1 MFNRLRLWLGPV
13 RLWALFL
20 LLAVTGLASLMLNAI
35 DRGETAWVTPTQ
47 NILVVVFALGAAVII
62 GSRMD
67 PFERGRWLGI
77 LAPAFG
83 LVLLSVLFA
92 RERLLLFMGG
102 ALGWIIVALF
112 MLRSRRPMAYQEA
125 IKAFRKSNYQ
135 DAVAAI
141 TDLIKQE
148 PDRPEHY
155 RLRAEFLRVWGKLD
169 RAKKDYEKVASLSPD
184 DWLGLHGVA
193 EVELQRSRL
202 DAARRAAEQA
212 YMLDPEQWVITY
224 NLGMIEDRANN
235 PEAALRYLDEALA
248 YKGID
253 NHYRFLMH
261 FYRARNYARLGEKE
275 AAEAA
280 VRQLKSLGGGLNQ
293 WQIILQSEQADTLR
307 AVLEDDIRAAEA
319 LYHGHRDVMALAQP
333 STLN

>member
-1 MFNRLRLWLGPV
+1 MFNRLRLWLGPT

-20 LLAVTGLASLMLNAI
+20 LLAVTGLASLVLNTM
-35 DRGETAWVTPTQ
+35 DSDQTAWVTPAQ
-47 NILVVVFALGAAVII
+47 NILVVAFALGAAVII

-83 LVLLSVLFA
+83 LILLGAMFA
-92 RERLLLFMGG
+92 REQLLLFMGG

-112 MLRSRRPMAYQEA
+112 ILRPRGPMAYQEA
-125 IKAFRKSNYQ
+125 IKAFRKNNYQ

-169 RAKKDYEKVASLSPD
+169 RAKKDYEKVASLRPE
-184 DWLGLHGVA
+184 DWVGLHGVA
-193 EVELQRSRL
+193 EVELQRGRL
-202 DAARRAAEQA
+202 DAARKAAEQA
-212 YMLDPEQWVITY
+212 YALDPQQWVIAY

-235 PEAALRYLDEALA
+235 PEAALRYLDAALA
-248 YKGID
+248 HKGID
-253 NHYRFLMH
+253 SHYRFLMH
-261 FYRARNYARLGEKE
+261 FYRARNYARLGQQD
-275 AAEAA
+275 AAEAE

-293 WQIILQSEQADTLR
+293 WQIILQSEQAETLR

-319 LYHGHRDVMALAQP
+319 LYHGQTDAMALAQP
-333 STLN
+333 PTLN